1 MKSRCFVILVLALL
15 LPMAA
20 GPVCAGEKGTCFSSS
35 LHHTGEGMRYW
46 YEAEDGFMQ
55 ISKIPYDELGCKNC
69 HVKSCDTCHVKETE
83 KGCAYSIKKAQNS
96 NTCLKC
102 HAREK
107 ATIKMDES
115 SKCRDVHRSAY
126 LTCVD
131 CHTHREIHGDGTPY
145 KSMRE
150 PGAMDAACS
159 NCHTETSE
167 RYPAIPDTTSHYVHN
182 GELECN
188 ACHVS
193 NTMNCYNCHFGVLE
207 KTKSKPKSFAAK
219 VKDFLLLVK
228 YQGKVTSGNFQTLV
242 GKNNEPYISYV
253 PFFTHSITKNAR
265 KCESCHGTEA
275 AKTLAEGKELK
286 GAIFENNTLTFRKG
300 VIPLVPELLKW
311 PFLEKKDGKWVA
323 FDPETPPLVQLGVY
337 AEPFTQDELDALYEE
352 QFYEE

>member
-1 MKSRCFVILVLALL
+1 MKLKCFVALFFALL
-15 LPMAA
+15 LSVTAV
-20 GPVCAGEKGTCFSSS
+20 PVHAGETDTCFSSS

-69 HVKSCDTCHVKETE
+69 HVQNCDTCHVKETE

-96 NTCLKC
+96 KTCLKC

-107 ATIKMDES
+107 ATIKMDDA

-131 CHTHREIHGDGTPY
+131 CHSHREIHGDGTAY

-150 PGAMDAACS
+150 PGAMDAACT
-159 NCHTETSE
+159 NCHTETSKY
-167 RYPAIPDTTSHYVHN
+167 YPAIPDSTSHHVHN

-193 NTMNCYNCHFGVLE
+193 NTMSCYNCHFGVLE
-207 KTKSKPKSFAAK
+207 KTKSKPKSFVAK
-219 VKDFLLLVK
+219 VKNFLLLVK
-228 YQGKVTSGNFQTLV
+228 YQGKATSGTLQTLV

-253 PFFTHSITKNAR
+253 PFFTHSITKDAR
-265 KCESCHGTEA
+265 KCEECHGTEA
-275 AKTLAEGKELK
+275 VRILAENKELK
-286 GAIFENNTLTFRKG
+286 GAIFEDNTLKFRKG
-300 VIPLVPELLKW
+300 VIPLVPKLLKW
-311 PFLEKKDGKWVA
+311 PFLEKKEGKWVT
-323 FDPETPPLVQLGVY
+323 FDPKTPPLIQLGVY
-337 AEPFTQDELDALYEE
+337 AEPFTQDELDALYEK